1 GAPFPNT
8 GMYVLTDDLTPAPVG
23 VPGEVY
29 IDGTGLTR
37 GYHNRPDLTA
47 EKYLPNPHG
56 PAGSR
61 LYATG
66 DLARRLPDGTLETLG
81 RIDNQVKIR
90 GYRIELGEIE
100 ARLREHPH
108 ITDTVVTV
116 REPSPGNKRLTAY
129 LVTTTTLDTAA
140 LRTHLGTVLP
150 DYMVPAAYLTIDAI
164 PLTAN
169 GKVDTRALPAPDL
182 DAFTTSDYTAPRTP
196 LEERLAAI
204 WADVLDLPQIGIE
217 DSFFDLGGDSI
228 RAVQVLAK
236 CREAGVPLALWM
248 MLQAKSLAEVA
259 GMIDAE
265 SAAPAGGAGIPL
277 TPSQHRLLGSADGG
291 ARTVRLAL
299 GRLPDDALLAAALGA
314 VVERHEALRLRLSA
328 DGRTAE
334 PVPAPAGTALL
345 SVLDLGAVAP
355 VDRAGEIESAV
366 ARDRAALAPSEGAML
381 RATLVRFDDEKR
393 HELWLTIHQLA
404 ADAASWSI
412 VLADLNAA
420 YERSAAG
427 APALPAPVEV
437 PWRAWAQELGEQA
450 LSERVADQAEHW
462 LNRVAAVPLPVDR
475 FGQAPCRATEETV
488 TVVLPAERTAVLLAD
503 PRPEQALLT
512 ALGHTLAQWAGG
524 DRIAL
529 DVLTDP
535 RHRQPLAAELAD
547 TVGPLADL
555 HPVVLRIPKGRELS
569 AVHTAVARQLR
580 SVPAPAHG
588 YGLLRYLA
596 PDADLAE
603 ELAEL
608 PAGEVRFSF
617 TPEPPAVVA
626 DPAASKPSTASKPS
640 AAAELDGEPPLVFV
654 PGRIELR
661 AAPDV
666 PSTHLLDVAAE
677 VYDGRLYLHWTYNTA
692 VHEPATVQRLADEQL
707 RGVDELV
714 GQAGDR
720 PAASSRGRSAGA
732 PAAVAGVAEVM
743 ARHGIPGASLAL
755 IRNGELAAIEHFGVL
770 GVEEPAPVTAETL
783 FPAGS
788 ISKHVTTFALLRL
801 VEAGVIELDRDVN
814 EYLTSWRVPSLPGVS
829 TPVTPRLLIANLS
842 GIAPHPAIDGN
853 YHRHDPVPTV
863 LDVLNGRPPAIT
875 PPARLLDEPGA
886 TFRQIPLNYSV
897 LQQAM
902 ADATGEEFPALV
914 HRLVLAPLGMTSSGF
929 GVAFP
934 DELGRPYARGHHAD
948 GTPVSG
954 GYVLNPEL
962 AAGGLWTTATDLAR
976 LAVEVRRCHLGHP
989 GGLVGAEL
997 VGRMLAPQSGRSYGW
1012 STIVDDTGGDLEFG
1026 HGGQAV
1032 GFQAMTG
1039 LRVHSGTGVVLL
1051 SNAVTGRELVKHLLA
1066 TVWTGQNRLA
1076 HLWQQAINEAT
1087 EAESRLS

>member
-1 GAPFPNT
+1 
-8 GMYVLTDDLTPAPVG
+8 
-23 VPGEVY
+23 
-29 IDGTGLTR
+29 
-37 GYHNRPDLTA
+37 
-47 EKYLPNPHG
+47 
-56 PAGSR
+56 
-61 LYATG
+61 
-66 DLARRLPDGTLETLG
+66 
-81 RIDNQVKIR
+81 IDNQVKIR

-100 ARLREHPH
+100 ARLREHPQ
-108 ITDTVVTV
+108 ITDTVVIV
-116 REPSPGNKRLTAY
+116 REPHPGNKRLTAY
-129 LVTTTTLDTAA
+129 LITTDADLDTTA
-140 LRTHLGTVLP
+140 LRAHLGTVLP
-150 DYMVPAAYLTIDAI
+150 DYMVPTAYLTIDAI

-169 GKVDTRALPAPDL
+169 GKIDTRALPAPVTD
-182 DAFTTSDYTAPRTP
+182 TTPGTGHTAPRTP
-196 LEERLAAI
+196 VEERLATI
-204 WADVLDLPQIGIE
+204 WAEVLDLPQVGVE

-228 RAVQVLAK
+228 RAVEVLAK
-236 CREAGVPLALWM
+236 CRKAGVPLALWM

-259 GMIDAE
+259 GMIETE
-265 SAAPAGGAGIPL
+265 SADPAGRAEIQL
-277 TPSQHRLLGSADGG
+277 TPSQHRLLASADGG

-299 GRLPDDALLAAALGA
+299 GRLPDEALLAAALGA
-314 VVERHEALRLRLSA
+314 VVERHEALRLRFPA
-328 DGRTAE
+328 DGRAAE
-334 PVPAPAGTALL
+334 PAPAPAGKALL
-345 SVLDLGAVAP
+345 SVLDLAAVAP
-355 VDRAGEIESAV
+355 ADRAAAIEDAV
-366 ARDRAALAPSEGAML
+366 ARDRAGLAPSEGSML

-404 ADAASWSI
+404 ADAASWRI
-412 VLADLNAA
+412 LLTDLNAA
-420 YERSAAG
+420 YAQLAAG
-427 APALPAPVEV
+427 APVLPAPVQV

-450 LSERVADQAEHW
+450 LSDRVAEQAEHW
-462 LNRVAAVPLPVDR
+462 LNRAEAVPLPVDR
-475 FGQAPCRATEETV
+475 SGQAPYRSTEETV
-488 TVVLPAERTAVLLAD
+488 TVVLPAERTAALLAD
-503 PRPEQALLT
+503 PRPEQSLLT
-512 ALGHTLAQWAGG
+512 ALGRTLAQWAGG

-535 RHRQPLAAELAD
+535 RHQQALAAELAN

-569 AVHTAVARQLR
+569 AVRTAVARRLR
-580 SVPAPAHG
+580 SVPTPAHG

-608 PAGEVRFSF
+608 PTGEVRFSF
-617 TPEPPAVVA
+617 TP
-626 DPAASKPSTASKPS
+626 AAPT
-640 AAAELDGEPPLVFV
+640 AAAQPSPDAGPDAAPPLVFL

-661 AAPDV
+661 AAPDA
-666 PSTHLLDVAAE
+666 PSTHLLDIAAE

-692 VHEPATVQRLADEQL
+692 VHEPATVRRLAAEQL
-707 RGVDELV
+707 RFVEELLD
-714 GQAGDR
+714 QAGDR
-720 PAASSRGRSAGA
+720 PAAPSRGRSAAA
-732 PAAVAGVAEVM
+732 PAGIAGVAEVM
-743 ARHGIPGASLAL
+743 ARHGVPGASLAL
-755 IRNGELAAIEHFGVL
+755 IRNGELAAVEQFGVL
-770 GVEEPAPVTAETL
+770 GVEEPVPVTADTL

-801 VEAGVIELDRDVN
+801 VEAGVIDLERDVN
-814 EYLTSWRVPSLPGVS
+814 EYLTSWQVPSLPGVS

-842 GIAPHPAIDGN
+842 GIAPHPDVDGN

-875 PPARLLDEPGA
+875 PPARLLEEPGG

-914 HRLVLAPLGMTSSGF
+914 HRLVLAPLGMTGSGF
-929 GVAFP
+929 GVSFP

-962 AAGGLWTTATDLAR
+962 AAGGLWTTAADLAR

-989 GGLVGAEL
+989 GALVDAGLVR
-997 VGRMLAPQSGRSYGW
+997 RMLSPQSGRSYGW

-1076 HLWQQAINEAT
+1076 HLWQQAIDEAT
-1087 EAESRLS
+1087 EAESRPS